1 MSSPDETRPTPLRP
15 PGQGGSRE
23 LDRESAG
30 AIPSP
35 VTSDV
40 DLDRPGRQAG
50 DLRIPQSTDTSAWG
64 QLLIPIVCV
73 AQGAGPTVLVTG
85 GNHGDEPEGQI
96 TALKLAQ
103 WLQPQDVRG
112 RVIVIP
118 CLSPPAA
125 RAFTRSW
132 PSGENF
138 NRVFP
143 GSPTGS
149 PAEILADYLAR
160 TVLPRCD
167 ALIDLHSGGRSLR
180 CLPWS
185 EVHLV
190 ADPVQRAGMV
200 DAMLA
205 WNADWS
211 VVYIDVAGTGLF
223 VNEAERQGKMALG
236 TELGGGGAVPA
247 AVHRLAYD
255 GLLNVLRHLGVLEGE
270 VRTRAVAGLPPTR
283 VLRATDPENYVMAP
297 ATGLVEHL
305 VDLGDEI
312 DAGQP
317 LARIHRLDDLVGPPV
332 DVTAKRGGVVCA
344 LRAPAPTERGECV
357 CVIGQVT
364 DRNSLLTQEMA

>member
-1 MSSPDETRPTPLRP
+1 M
-15 PGQGGSRE
+15 
-23 LDRESAG
+23 DREG
-30 AIPSP
+30 AAPPSP

-40 DLDRPGRQAG
+40 DLDAAGRQGG

-64 QLLIPIVCV
+64 QLLIPIVSV
-73 AQGAGPTVLVTG
+73 ASGDGPTVLVTA

-96 TALKLAQ
+96 AALKLAR

-112 RVIVIP
+112 RIIVIP

-143 GSPTGS
+143 GSPTGT
-149 PAEILADYLAR
+149 PAEILADHLTR
-160 TVLPRCD
+160 NLLPRCD

-190 ADPVQRAGMV
+190 PDPEQRAAMV

-205 WNADWS
+205 WNAEWS
-211 VVYIDVAGTGLF
+211 VAYMDVAGSGLF
-223 VNEAERQGKMALG
+223 VNEAEAQGKIVLG
-236 TELGGGGAVPA
+236 TELGGGGPVPPA
-247 AVHRLAYD
+247 IHRLAYD
-255 GLLNVLRHLGVLEGE
+255 GLVNVLRHLGVLTGA
-270 VRTRAVAGLPPTR
+270 VRTRAGAGLAPTTI
-283 VLRATDPENYVMAP
+283 LNATDPDDYLMAP
-297 ATGLVEHL
+297 ATGLTEHL
-305 VDLGDEI
+305 VELGERVER
-312 DAGQP
+312 GQP
-317 LARIHRLDDLVGPPV
+317 VARIHRLDDLVGPPV
-332 DVTAKRGGVVCA
+332 DVPARTAGLVCA
-344 LRAPAPTERGECV
+344 QRAPAPTDRGECV

-364 DRNSLLTQEMA
+364 GREALLAAGAA

>member
-1 MSSPDETRPTPLRP
+1 MS
-15 PGQGGSRE
+15 
-23 LDRESAG
+23 RESAEW
-30 AIPSP
+30 APSP

-40 DLDRPGRQAG
+40 EFERPGRQVG

-73 AQGAGPTVLVTG
+73 AQGEGPTVLVTA

-96 TALKLAQ
+96 AALKLARS
-103 WLQPQDVRG
+103 LRPQQVRG

-143 GSPTGS
+143 GSPAGT
-149 PAEILADYLAR
+149 PAQMLADYLTR
-160 TVLPRCD
+160 TLLPRCD
-167 ALIDLHSGGRSLR
+167 ALIDLHSGGTSLR

-190 ADPVQRAGMV
+190 PDPAQRAAMV

-211 VVYIDVAGTGLF
+211 VAYIDVAGAGLL
-223 VNEAERQGKMALG
+223 VSEAEAQGKVVIG
-236 TELGGGGAVPA
+236 TELGGGGPVPA
-247 AVHRLAYD
+247 AIHRLAYE
-255 GLLNVLRHLGVLEGE
+255 GLVNVLRHLGVLDGE
-270 VRTRAVAGLPPTR
+270 VRTRAGAGLAPTT
-283 VLRATDPENYVMAP
+283 VLRATDPDDYLMAP
-297 ATGLVEHL
+297 AAGLAEHL
-305 VDLGDEI
+305 VELGDRIEK
-312 DAGQP
+312 GQAV
-317 LARIHRLDDLVGPPV
+317 ARIHRLDDLAGPPV
-332 DVTAKRGGVVCA
+332 DVVAKTGGVVCA

-357 CVIGQVT
+357 CVVGQVA
-364 DRNSLLTQEMA
+364 DRASLLAEGAV

>member
-1 MSSPDETRPTPLRP
+1 MTPPLP
-15 PGQGGSRE
+15 
-23 LDRESAG
+23 
-30 AIPSP
+30 PSP
-35 VTSDV
+35 VLCDV
-40 DLDRPGRQAG
+40 DLDLDRPGRQTG
-50 DLRIPQSTDTSAWG
+50 DLRIPYSTDLSGWA

-73 AQGAGPTVLVTG
+73 TNGEGPTVLVTG

-96 TALKLAQ
+96 AALKLARS
-103 WLQPQDVRG
+103 LRPDEVTG

-149 PAEILADYLAR
+149 PPQILADYLSR
-160 TVLPRCD
+160 VVLPRCD
-167 ALIDLHSGGRSLR
+167 ALIDIHSGGRSMR
-180 CLPWS
+180 HLPWS

-190 ADPVQRAGMV
+190 ADPRQRAAMV

-211 VVYIDVAGTGLF
+211 VVYIDVAGGGLF
-223 VNEAERQGKMALG
+223 VGEAERQGKLVIG

-247 AVHRLAYD
+247 AIHRLASE
-255 GLLNVLRHLGVLEGE
+255 GLLNTLRHLGAVRGP
-270 VRTRAVAGLPPTR
+270 VRTRADAGLPPATI
-283 VLRATDPENYVMAP
+283 LRATDPDDYVMSP
-297 ATGLVEHL
+297 AAGLTELLVE
-305 VDLGDEI
+305 LGDRVEV
-312 DAGQP
+312 GQAV
-317 LARIHRLDDLVGPPV
+317 ARIHRLEDLEGPPAE
-332 DVTAKRGGVVCA
+332 VTVKTAGVVCV
-344 LRAPAPTERGECV
+344 LRAPAPVERGECI

-364 DRNSLLTQEMA
+364 DRDALLREEVR